1 MGKAL
6 VMTHLMNDGKLISV
20 LKIIQKG
27 YNYQVIFDND
37 LKLELSLDQ
46 LVEFRISLDKKFSEL
61 EIKNLIEESKIL
73 FWYNKT
79 IKFISRKLRTKKEI
93 LDYLKNT
100 NLDEIQISN
109 ILNKLTKNNYI
120 NDLLYSKYFLEECMN
135 KLKGKVYFVYIL
147 KNKGISDFII
157 NEVVDSFDEEI
168 VIDRLVIKF
177 QKYQQSIKE
186 YSKSIQIQ
194 KIKNN
199 LLRSGFTSN
208 TIEKVIGKINF

>member
-120 NDLLYSKYFLEECMN
+120 NDLLYSKYFLEDCIN

-147 KNKGISDFII
+147 KNKGIPDFII

-208 TIEKVIGKINF
+208 TIEKVIDKINF